1 MIRSSYRHHQPC
13 RHSQPQR
20 HAVVYQASRS
30 PRGFTLVELIV
41 GIVTLGLTFVILSV
55 IIFPQAQRS
64 AEPVLQARA
73 ASLGQAI
80 LDEIMSKGF
89 DHNSDFSGGALRC
102 GETGAPAC
110 TDPILLGP
118 EGEVRDQFNDV
129 DDYHQLE
136 VNFPTLEDALGTDLA
151 ERYPNF
157 QFAVTVCYATAEGE
171 CEANITAF
179 KRVTVTITTPLG
191 QDFQFSAIRGNY

>member
-1 MIRSSYRHHQPC
+1 MRRKGWHIGLRHNKRLRTRLTACQSS
-13 RHSQPQR
+13 SPQ
-20 HAVVYQASRS
+20 
-30 PRGFTLVELIV
+30 RGFTLVELIV

-64 AEPVLQARA
+64 AEPVLQSRA
-73 ASLGQAI
+73 AALGQA
-80 LDEIMSKGF
+80 LLEEIMSKGF

-102 GETGAPAC
+102 GETGAQPC
-110 TDPILLGP
+110 TDPLLLGP
-118 EGEVRDQFNDV
+118 EGEARDRFNDV

-136 VNFPTLEDALGTDLA
+136 LNFPELADALGTDLA
-151 ERYPNF
+151 SRYSNF
-157 QFAVTVCYATAEGE
+157 EFAVAVCYSNQTGE
-171 CEANITAF
+171 CTNTITAF